1 MVAYRWLPALLL
13 LAACGSSGDGTAPP
27 TARPQQA
34 PAESHSP
41 KMATARPASDAPIGI
56 VPAVVTLPPEARVAV
71 ATPFAGTVSRI
82 HVIEGQQVRAGQL
95 LATVVSRDGYALA
108 AESARAAAR
117 LDLARANAA
126 RVDGLVRAGVVAAAR
141 GDETAAQLRQAE
153 VDQREAAR
161 LLAVG
166 RATADGTVRLVA
178 PIAGRVAKMS
188 ATTGAPLD
196 GANAPFVI
204 DAAGPYGLELQLPE
218 RLAAKV
224 HPGMT
229 VLLPD
234 GRRGRILSVAPGLDP
249 ATRSVMARAALGDAP
264 GLLSGRALSV
274 TILGDATTGAVRVP
288 AAAVVR
294 IAGRD
299 TVFVAAAGGG
309 FAPRPVTV
317 GGRAGGDAVLIE
329 GVKAGER
336 VAVSGIP
343 ELRAAAGA

>member
-1 MVAYRWLPALLL
+1 MVAHRWLPALLL
-13 LAACGSSGDGTAPP
+13 VAACGSGGEDAAPP
-27 TARPQQA
+27 PRA
-34 PAESHSP
+34 PAESQAP
-41 KMATARPASDAPIGI
+41 KTVAARPASDAPLGI

-71 ATPFAGTVSRI
+71 TTPFAGMVSRI

-141 GDETAAQLRQAE
+141 GDEAAAQLRQAE

-166 RATADGTVRLVA
+166 QAAPDGTVRLVA
-178 PIAGRVAKMS
+178 PIAGRVAKVA

-196 GANAPFVI
+196 GTNAPFVI

-218 RLAAKV
+218 RLAANV
-224 HPGMT
+224 RPGMA
-229 VLLPD
+229 VVLPD
-234 GRRGRILSVAPGLDP
+234 GSRGRILSVAPGLDP
-249 ATRSVMARAALGDAP
+249 ATRSVMARAALGHAP

-274 TILGDATTGAVRVP
+274 TILGDATSGAVSVP

-294 IAGRD
+294 VGGRD

-309 FAPRPVTV
+309 FAARPVTV
-317 GGRAGGDAVLIE
+317 GGRAGADAVLTE
-329 GVKAGER
+329 GLKPGER